1 MNHVGS
7 AIVETRVSSPTFA
20 VAQVTNVKSKP
31 AVPLL
36 HAVAFRSPER
46 GRLSL
51 MVINRSLSGAIPT
64 AIQFQ
69 GFTPQAGAQVWTLSG
84 NSATDHNENLA
95 LTVSPRPGHITDAD
109 ASFSYTFG
117 AHSLTV
123 MEFQAQR

>member
-1 MNHVGS
+1 M
-7 AIVETRVSSPTFA
+7 ETRLSSPTFA
-20 VAQVTNVKSKP
+20 VAQVTNVKSKS

-36 HAVAFRSPER
+36 HAVAFSSPER

-51 MVINRSLSGAIPT
+51 MVINRSLSGALPT
-64 AIQFQ
+64 AIRFQ

-84 NSATDHNENLA
+84 KSAKDHNEPRSS
-95 LTVSPRPGHITDAD
+95 TVSPHPGHISDAG
-109 ASFSYTFG
+109 ASFSYPFE